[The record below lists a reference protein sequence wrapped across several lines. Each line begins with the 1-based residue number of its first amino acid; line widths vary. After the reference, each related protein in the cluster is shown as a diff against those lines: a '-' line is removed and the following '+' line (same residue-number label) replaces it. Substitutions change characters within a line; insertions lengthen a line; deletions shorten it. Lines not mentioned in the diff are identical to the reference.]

1 MVKFFKIEVI
11 IDLNFFIQMD
21 IKWLV
26 ENVKFGVNILFD
38 VEIMIGMEW
47 EFLIEKRILVIWIY
61 KID

>member
-1 MVKFFKIEVI
+1 
-11 IDLNFFIQMD
+11 MD

-38 VEIMIGMEW
+38 VEIMMGMEW

>member
-1 MVKFFKIEVI
+1 MVLFFKVEVI

>member
-1 MVKFFKIEVI
+1 MVLFFKVEVI
-11 IDLNFFIQMD
+11 IDLNLFIQMD